1 MAQISLTIKDTLY
14 AKEVEA
20 VAAMNGYTATIP
32 DPTFVPTEEQPVAPQ
47 IPNITKEQFFKRQL
61 KAWARNQ
68 AVEFANRTALAAV
81 VMEAEEA

>member
-1 MAQISLTIKDTLY
+1 MNISLTIRDNLY

-20 VAAMNGYTATIP
+20 VAAMNGWTATIP
-32 DPTFVPTEEQPVAPQ
+32 DPANPERT
-47 IPNITKEQFFKRQL
+47 IPNITKEVFFKRQI

-81 VMEAEEA
+81 VMEADEA

>member
-1 MAQISLTIKDTLY
+1 MTQISLTIKDALY

-20 VAAMNGYTATIP
+20 VAATNGWTETIP
-32 DPTFVPTEEQPVAPQ
+32 DPANPEQT
-47 IPNITKEQFFKRQL
+47 IPNITKEVFFKRQI

-81 VMEAEEA
+81 VMGEDD

>member
-1 MAQISLTIKDTLY
+1 MAQISLTIRDPLL

-20 VAAMNGYTATIP
+20 VAAMNGWTETIP
-32 DPTFVPTEEQPVAPQ
+32 DPANPEQTK
-47 IPNITKEQFFKRQL
+47 PNITKEQFFKKQI

-81 VMEAEEA
+81 VMEADEA

>member
-20 VAAMNGYTATIP
+20 VAAMNGWTATIP
-32 DPTFVPTEEQPVAPQ
+32 DHANPEQT
-47 IPNITKEQFFKRQL
+47 IPNITKEQFFKKQI

-68 AVEFANRTALAAV
+68 AVEFANRQALAAV
-81 VMEAEEA
+81 VMEADN